1 MLLDGKEDLFLNIWD
16 LSSGCWV
23 KWGSHQGT
31 KYQVI
36 MNESQSQTI
45 AYFFQSNSI
54 LSLPASLLPFSP
66 VSFIWLE
73 TPGKMYYV
81 NIDDLVLFVFWVGI
95 GTKSLAFELQFQED
109 LGEKQLL

>member
-36 MNESQSQTI
+36 MNES
-45 AYFFQSNSI
+45 
-54 LSLPASLLPFSP
+54 
-66 VSFIWLE
+66 
-73 TPGKMYYV
+73 
-81 NIDDLVLFVFWVGI
+81 
-95 GTKSLAFELQFQED
+95 
-109 LGEKQLL
+109 